1 MRIGELA
8 TVTGTPVATLKY
20 YLREGLLHGG
30 AATAVNQA
38 SYDDTHVQRVR
49 LVRALLHMGHLS
61 IADAQ
66 RVIAAVEDDRV
77 DTHTMFGVAQDA
89 LVPAVERTSNRYP
102 AARAEVEHVDPV
114 ARVLEDRP
122 QQRRALAEAPLLAE
136 QRRVALERLDHV
148 RRRHR
153 DRQLEREVAAGLGE
167 ARDRSVATDRQVWQ
181 GLEVEP
187 AVVGAAACRQLAGR
201 EEVGVDFAE
210 VADLA
215 DTGDDHGRLD
225 PRVEVGD

>member
-30 AATAVNQA
+30 VATAVNQA

-89 LVPAVERTSNRYP
+89 LVPAAERTSSRYP
-102 AARAEVEHVDPV
+102 AARAEVERFVERHGL
-114 ARVLEDRP
+114 RVRP
-122 QQRRALAEAPLLAE
+122 DAQ
-136 QRRVALERLDHV
+136 V
-148 RRRHR
+148 R
-153 DRQLEREVAAGLGE
+153 QM
-167 ARDRSVATDRQVWQ
+167 
-181 GLEVEP
+181 
-187 AVVGAAACRQLAGR
+187 
-201 EEVGVDFAE
+201 
-210 VADLA
+210 LA
-215 DTGDDHGRLD
+215 DTLVAAADFLRLPPGASITTEAWD
-225 PRVEVGD
+225 AVVPALMALAAHEVGNVPDGLPRAAMTEFMVDGTVVFEVGLMALRRMALEHASAERFT

>member
-102 AARAEVEHVDPV
+102 AARAEVERFVERHGL
-114 ARVLEDRP
+114 RVRP
-122 QQRRALAEAPLLAE
+122 DAQ
-136 QRRVALERLDHV
+136 V
-148 RRRHR
+148 R
-153 DRQLEREVAAGLGE
+153 QM
-167 ARDRSVATDRQVWQ
+167 
-181 GLEVEP
+181 
-187 AVVGAAACRQLAGR
+187 
-201 EEVGVDFAE
+201 
-210 VADLA
+210 LA
-215 DTGDDHGRLD
+215 DTLVAAADFLCLPPGASITTEGWDAVEIGRAH
-225 PRVEVGD
+225 V